1 MWREPGFSTRNLQAR
16 MAKGFIK
23 APEPGDTTMFRPL
36 KAGFSMDD
44 PVVKA
49 YPAREM
55 RLFAKGPNLQQLP
68 KLVPFGPVPVPAM
81 DRCPCP
87 MCQGERLTT
96 TTTTPRPALSPATA
110 LDEAKATASKLG
122 EINQAMHDAF
132 NMIPGRVKSYNDGRG
147 QPWMAEL
154 TDYMR
159 SNGWTLA
166 GGGYFSVVFTKG
178 ELAIKLGT
186 KAEDSG
192 AAYAAWARDNQG
204 LAGVPVIHHIERY
217 GRQSYTV
224 LMPRYAEVN
233 DNDTARAVSGG
244 RMGAVSETYEKIAAF
259 FKGVATMDLHGDN
272 IMRDRLTGE
281 IIITDPVSFKAWAR
295 N

>member
-1 MWREPGFSTRNLQAR
+1 MWREPGFATRNRQAR
-16 MAKGFIK
+16 EAKGFGFIK
-23 APEPGDTTMFRPL
+23 APEPGDTTMILRRL
-36 KAGFSMDD
+36 N
-44 PVVKA
+44 V
-49 YPAREM
+49 ARELNM
-55 RLFAKGPNLQQLP
+55 FAKGPNRQQLP
-68 KLVPFGPVPVPAM
+68 KMDPFGPVPVPAM
-81 DRCPCP
+81 GDCPCP
-87 MCQGERLTT
+87 MCQGERLTAASVS
-96 TTTTPRPALSPATA
+96 RPALSPAAA
-110 LDEAKATASKLG
+110 LAEAKATASKLG

-132 NMIPGRVKSYNDGRG
+132 NMIPGRVTSYDDARG
-147 QPWMAEL
+147 QPWMDEL

-159 SNGWTLA
+159 SLGWTLA

-204 LAGVPVIHHIERY
+204 LAGVPVIHHIERF

-233 DNDTARAVSGG
+233 DHATAQDVSMG
-244 RMGAVSETYEKIAAF
+244 RMGAVSDTYAKIAAF
-259 FKGVATMDLHGDN
+259 FKGVATMDLHGNN
-272 IMRDRLTGE
+272 IMRDRVTGE
-281 IIITDPVSFKAWAR
+281 IIITDPVSFKAGAR